1 MMSKMKSLIISRISQ
16 LTKLS
21 STKLS
26 DMCPGCVRDVSEM
39 LVAIYNSKQDSLGIG
54 DLLENADESSKRK
67 YRRNVL
73 SSALKAG
80 LIERT
85 IPDKPTSRYQKYRL
99 TAKAR
104 QLLNTDDERV

>member
-1 MMSKMKSLIISRISQ
+1 MYN
-16 LTKLS
+16 
-21 STKLS
+21 
-26 DMCPGCVRDVSEM
+26 PVRDIVEDERTDNQQNRAINKDAFEKIVQDVSKM

-67 YRRNVL
+67 YRRNAL

-85 IPDKPTSRYQKYRL
+85 IPDKPASRNQRYRL
-99 TAKAR
+99 TKKGC
-104 QLLNTDDERV
+104 QLLNAEGEMA

>member
-1 MMSKMKSLIISRISQ
+1 MYPR
-16 LTKLS
+16 
-21 STKLS
+21 
-26 DMCPGCVRDVSEM
+26 CVRDVSEM

-54 DLLENADESSKRK
+54 DLLENADESAKRK

-73 SSALKAG
+73 SSALKSG

-85 IPDKPTSRYQKYRL
+85 IPDKPTSRHQRYRL

-104 QLLNTDDERV
+104 QLLNANETNAHKS